1 MAQQEV
7 QPLEFSKGEEHLGHS
22 IIAQALL
29 ESGNLRSE
37 QLHRAQRI
45 RKLLEEPKNLFEIL
59 VELGEISEEAIAE
72 VVAQHGTALRIG
84 EILLEQGLIDQ
95 DALERALQLQID
107 RGLMGETR
115 LGDILVELG
124 EINEQLLLQNVANQH
139 GLPYMEPSF
148 ALTERSLLDTASPD
162 YLEQHLFVPFSKSED
177 GKVVV
182 VLNDLGNKA
191 ALEAIDLL
199 FHQDARL
206 AVGPKDAI
214 RTTIEDFRR
223 YKDSSITQ
231 GPVRAESEEDSVIQQ
246 VNHLIGDAIE
256 ERASDIHIE
265 PMAESTRLR
274 YRIDGVLV
282 YKTDLPIELHRKLV
296 SRIKIMA
303 EADIAEHQAHQG
315 GRILFPWH
323 GVDYDLRLSIYVTV
337 HGECLVMR
345 ILSKQM
351 GLVSLNK
358 LGMDPPLMK
367 SFRRQVLDIPT
378 GVVIITAPTGEG
390 KTTTLYSCLDQI
402 NDMSLKIITA
412 EDPVEYRLDGI
423 IQCAI
428 YPKAGRTFETT
439 LREIVRQDPD
449 IVVLGEIRDTTT
461 AKFAVQA
468 ALTGH
473 KVYCTF
479 HTEDSVAALIRL
491 MNMQVETYLIAST
504 VLSILAQRLLRR
516 ICTDCAVPHV
526 PTLDELQAL
535 DVDPAEIRQFEIKR
549 GKGCTECNYTGY
561 RGRVAVFE
569 SLVMNDAIRDAI
581 AQRQPAS
588 AIREITYAT
597 TDILSMRE
605 DALAKAL
612 TGITSLDEVR
622 RQTPVPHRMRSIAQ
636 IQRMTR

>member
-1 MAQQEV
+1 
-7 QPLEFSKGEEHLGHS
+7 
-22 IIAQALL
+22 
-29 ESGNLRSE
+29 
-37 QLHRAQRI
+37 
-45 RKLLEEPKNLFEIL
+45 
-59 VELGEISEEAIAE
+59 
-72 VVAQHGTALRIG
+72 
-84 EILLEQGLIDQ
+84 
-95 DALERALQLQID
+95 
-107 RGLMGETR
+107 
-115 LGDILVELG
+115 
-124 EINEQLLLQNVANQH
+124 
-139 GLPYMEPSF
+139 
-148 ALTERSLLDTASPD
+148 
-162 YLEQHLFVPFSKSED
+162 
-177 GKVVV
+177 
-182 VLNDLGNKA
+182 
-191 ALEAIDLL
+191 
-199 FHQDARL
+199 
-206 AVGPKDAI
+206 
-214 RTTIEDFRR
+214 
-223 YKDSSITQ
+223 
-231 GPVRAESEEDSVIQQ
+231 
-246 VNHLIGDAIE
+246 
-256 ERASDIHIE
+256 
-265 PMAESTRLR
+265 
-274 YRIDGVLV
+274 
-282 YKTDLPIELHRKLV
+282 
-296 SRIKIMA
+296 
-303 EADIAEHQAHQG
+303 
-315 GRILFPWH
+315 
-323 GVDYDLRLSIYVTV
+323 VDYDLRLSIYVTV
-337 HGECLVMR
+337 HRECLVMR

-402 NDMSLKIITA
+402 NDMSVKIITA

-461 AKFAVQA
+461 AKFAVQTA
-468 ALTGH
+468 VTGH

-491 MNMQVETYLIAST
+491 MNMQIETFLIAST

-535 DVDPAEIRQFEIKR
+535 GVDPAEIRQFEIKR
-549 GKGCTECNYTGY
+549 GKGCAECNYTGY

-605 DALAKAL
+605 DALAKCKRRSKSATGHDLGTNLHQLLPQRCQRPVLYAL
-612 TGITSLDEVR
+612 G
-622 RQTPVPHRMRSIAQ
+622 
-636 IQRMTR
+636 